1 MREKPSDKAKVIN
14 YWISATAGGGG
25 GHENTG
31 RRTNEA
37 VLINGKI
44 HELWQKWVEMCKGL
58 LIYSRAVKGLD
69 WLYAS

>member
-14 YWISATAGGGG
+14 YWISATGGGG

-44 HELWQKWVEMCKGL
+44 HEL
-58 LIYSRAVKGLD
+58 
-69 WLYAS
+69 